1 MSHLDRNEKV
11 RESQWN
17 MTSVIHLIQ
26 LFNKYLWNAYCVS
39 DIPQDTNMNQKDQ
52 AGGESRALG
61 AGLGL
66 GPAKDRGLGERGA
79 GETKEQ
85 GQKPRREG
93 EGTPFTLHFWV
104 SGCITVILLRG
115 EGEGTVEVGSQET
128 QRGGC
133 RVCLSGLGGGDLIVM
148 G

>member
-1 MSHLDRNEKV
+1 MPGRG
-11 RESQWN
+11 R
-17 MTSVIHLIQ
+17 
-26 LFNKYLWNAYCVS
+26 
-39 DIPQDTNMNQKDQ
+39 
-52 AGGESRALG
+52 

-66 GPAKDRGLGERGA
+66 GLGPTKDRGQGERES

-93 EGTPFTLHFWV
+93 EGTSFTFHFWV

-128 QRGGC
+128 QRGRC
-133 RVCLSGLGGGDLIVM
+133 QVCLSGLGGGDLIVM

>member
-1 MSHLDRNEKV
+1 MEQGSPLQGQTSCWPEAGEIPEASFPCPTGAPSGQARAGSFWALPQQ
-11 RESQWN
+11 RE
-17 MTSVIHLIQ
+17 
-26 LFNKYLWNAYCVS
+26 C
-39 DIPQDTNMNQKDQ
+39 Q

-128 QRGGC
+128 LRGGC
-133 RVCLSGLGGGDLIVM
+133 RVCLSGGGDLIVM